1 MRYLDASAIVKLVAP
16 EPESAALL
24 AYLRSEP
31 DVVSSALAKV
41 EVLRAVR
48 RLQHSQRLAQR
59 AEAVLDTIA
68 LVAIDDAILARA
80 ADQAPTTLR
89 SLDAIHLATA
99 LHVRED
105 LDSMIA
111 YDERLAAAAREAG
124 LNVEIPA

>member
-1 MRYLDASAIVKLVAP
+1 LRYLDASAIVKLVAP